1 MAVHSVASS
10 HRQDGPAAGV
20 AGPAPRIV
28 ADGKFLRAVGDAGH
42 AAVGTRFRIKGV
54 SYGSFAPDARGDQ
67 LPDTTT
73 AGRDFRAMAALG
85 VNTVRVYTPPRTE
98 LLDEAA
104 RHGLRIMVGL
114 PWTQHVAFLDE
125 TRTERAVR
133 RDVLSHVNALAAHPA
148 AFLFALGNEVPAGVV
163 RWHGP
168 RRIERFLRELY
179 EEAKAAAPDRLFT
192 YVNFPP
198 TEFLDL
204 SCFDV
209 CAFNVYLHREPEL
222 RAYLARLQHV
232 AGYKPLLLAE
242 AGADSI
248 REGLQGQAEIA
259 AMHVRAA
266 FEEGACGAVAYAW
279 TDEWW
284 RGGHA
289 VTDWAFG
296 MVDHDRRPKPAAS
309 AVAGA
314 FDDAP
319 FPLAKRRTWPRVS
332 VVVCAYNAAD
342 TIEDCLASLER
353 LDYPD
358 YEIVL
363 VNDGSHDGTGEIARR
378 HARVRVIDTPN
389 QGLGAARNVGLGA
402 AAGDVVAFTD
412 ADVRVDPDWLTY
424 LVQPL
429 LCDGDTVGTG
439 GPNDVPQDDPW
450 MAQCIARAPGA
461 PTHVLLD
468 DRIAEHVPGCNMA
481 FRKNALLA
489 VGGFDPIYLR
499 AGDDVDICWRLQ
511 ARGWRIGFA
520 PAALVWHH
528 HRASVG
534 AYWRQQVGYGEG
546 ETWLMSHHPEQFLG
560 GKMRWRGRI
569 YSPLP
574 FVRSLSGT
582 RVNTGVWG
590 TAAFPSVYRTAAH
603 PLAFLPHSIR
613 WKALSLVL
621 ALIGVVLTVL
631 GIFAGPAGHLG
642 VWLGPVLLAAGGAG
656 LALTFA
662 RNVAYAL
669 RSDLSGLPGP
679 RLRYRAAIAWLH
691 FVQPL
696 ARAWGRVR
704 GMLAPPEVL
713 RPPRNDGEA
722 TRAAR
727 RRAEIVAR
735 PTLRD
740 ALRALMVVSG
750 SATEDRFWSERWAAT
765 EQILA
770 KLTERLR
777 RARPSCTLAVDD
789 GWSHDR
795 DISVLIGRWAWL
807 DLRAL
812 VEEHQ
817 EGSCLV
823 RIGSHVR
830 PTVLGVTSAVALGLA
845 LTVAASAGFAYRWPA
860 AGVAAAALTL
870 GLGIFSAART
880 ARAVATVRLGVERV
894 AEALGFTS
902 LRPTPAQPPLL
913 VPSLLRAYGLRSA
926 AVFVLMIV
934 SLGASTFLLRDAAT
948 ARVLQYGPRISAW
961 LDTPGGLAIGPDG
974 DLYLADAHSD
984 AIRLIDGTT
993 LAAIPYVGDQRQGPG
1008 FSGDGG
1014 PALAAQLNEPDGIAL
1029 APDGDLIIADSENH
1043 RIRRVDR
1050 ETGVITTIA
1059 GSGIAGWDG
1068 DGRPALETAFYQ
1080 PSAVACAPNG
1090 DIYVADTMNNRVR
1103 RIDHATGRVS
1113 TVAGTGRVSEDGSR
1127 VGDGGRAIAAHLFMP
1142 SDVAL
1147 AANGDLYIADTHHN
1161 RVRMV
1166 DALTGRIRSVAG
1178 SGVFGNSPGG
1188 IPALESNLSSPT
1200 GIALFENGE
1209 GLTLFIAD
1217 SHNAVVRRVG
1227 PDSVMHSV
1235 EADATLLAPAR
1246 LAFSGTRGWL
1256 YVTDA
1261 ADDKLVALNVPGLGD
1276 GLEPGVASGRPA
1288 GSVIPR

>member
-1 MAVHSVASS
+1 MASS
-10 HRQDGPAAGV
+10 HRQEGPAADV
-20 AGPAPRIV
+20 AGPVTRIV
-28 ADGKFLRAVGDAGH
+28 TDGKFLCVAGSAGDAT
-42 AAVGTRFRIKGV
+42 AGTRFRIRGV
-54 SYGSFAPDARGDQ
+54 SYGTFTPDARGDQ

-73 AGRDFRAMAALG
+73 ARRDFRAMSALG

-104 RHGLRIMVGL
+104 RQGLKVMVGL
-114 PWTQHVAFLDE
+114 PWTQHVAFLDNA
-125 TRTERAVR
+125 RTEHAVR
-133 RDVLSHVNALAAHPA
+133 RELLSHVDALAAHPA
-148 AFLFALGNEVPAGVV
+148 AFLFALGNEIPAGVV
-163 RWHGP
+163 RWHGS

-204 SCFDV
+204 GFFDI
-209 CAFNVYLHREPEL
+209 CAFNVYLHREREL

-232 AGYKPLLLAE
+232 AGHKPLLLAE

-248 REGLQGQAEIA
+248 REGLQGQAEIT
-259 AMHVRAA
+259 AMQVRAA

-289 VTDWAFG
+289 ITDWKFG
-296 MVDHDRRPKPAAS
+296 IVDHARRPKPAAS
-309 AVAGA
+309 AVASA
-314 FDDAP
+314 FADAP
-319 FPLAKRRTWPRVS
+319 FPVAKRQTWPRVS
-332 VVVCAYNAAD
+332 VVVCAYDATD
-342 TIEDCLASLER
+342 TIDDCLTSLEQ

-358 YEIVL
+358 YEIIV
-363 VNDGSHDGTGEIARR
+363 VNDGSRDGTGEIARQ
-378 HARVRVIDTPN
+378 HAKVRVIDTPN

-402 AAGDVVAFTD
+402 TTGDVIAYTD
-412 ADVRVDPDWLTY
+412 ADVQVDTDWLTY

-429 LCDGDTVGTG
+429 LGDDNTVGTG
-439 GPNDVPQDDPW
+439 GPNEVPQDDPW

-468 DRIAEHVPGCNMA
+468 DRTAEHVPGCNMA
-481 FRKNALLA
+481 FRRDALLA

-520 PAALVWHH
+520 PSALVWHR
-528 HRASVG
+528 HRASFG

-546 ETWLMSHHPEQFLG
+546 ETWLMNHHPEQFLD
-560 GKMRWRGRI
+560 GKTRWRGRI
-569 YSPLP
+569 YSQLP

-590 TAAFPSVYRTAAH
+590 TAAYPSVYRTDAH

-613 WKALSLVL
+613 WQALSLAL
-621 ALIGVVLTVL
+621 ALIGVVLTVPRILADSASSL
-631 GIFAGPAGHLG
+631 GSRWLGANPALWNDG
-642 VWLGPVLLAAGGAG
+642 WLGPVLLAAGGAG

-662 RNVAYAL
+662 RNLAYAF
-669 RSDLSGLPGP
+669 RSDVSDLPGS
-679 RLRYRAAIAWLH
+679 RLRYRMAVTWLH
-691 FVQPL
+691 FMQPL

-704 GMLAPPEVL
+704 GMLAPPEVS
-713 RPPRNDGEA
+713 RPPRDDDQA
-722 TRAAR
+722 TLSNPS
-727 RRAEIVAR
+727 RAEIVAR
-735 PTLRD
+735 PTFRD
-740 ALRALMVVSG
+740 ALRALRLVSG
-750 SATEDRFWSERWAAT
+750 SAAEDRFWSERRTTTA
-765 EQILA
+765 QILR
-770 KLTERLR
+770 KLTDRLR
-777 RARPSCTLAVDD
+777 RTRPGYTLAIDD

-795 DISVLIGRWAWL
+795 DVSVLIGRWAWL

-817 EGSCLV
+817 RDNCLV

-830 PTVLGVTSAVALGLA
+830 PTALGVTAAVVLGLA

-880 ARAVATVRLGVERV
+880 ARAVATVRLGLQRV
-894 AEALGFTS
+894 AEALELTS
-902 LRPTPAQPPLL
+902 LPAAPAHPPLL
-913 VPSLLRAYGLRSA
+913 VPSVLQAYGLRSA
-926 AVFVLMIV
+926 TVFVLMVV

-948 ARVLQYGPRISAW
+948 ARVLQYGPRMSAW

-974 DLYLADAHSD
+974 DLYLADAHSNV
-984 AIRLIDGTT
+984 IRLIDAVS
-993 LAAIPYVGDQRQGPG
+993 LAAIPYVGDQRYGPG

-1014 PALAAQLNEPDGIAL
+1014 PALSAQLNEPDGIAL

-1050 ETGVITTIA
+1050 ERGVITTIA

-1068 DGRPALETAFYQ
+1068 DGRSALETAFNQ

-1090 DIYVADTMNNRVR
+1090 DIYIADTMNNRIR
-1103 RIDHATGRVS
+1103 RIDRATGRVS
-1113 TVAGTGRVSEDGSR
+1113 TVAGTGRVSEDGSH
-1127 VGDGGRAIAAHLFMP
+1127 VGDGGQATAARLFMP

-1161 RVRMV
+1161 RVRIV
-1166 DALTGRIRSVAG
+1166 DALTGGIRSVAG
-1178 SGVFGNSPGG
+1178 SGVFGNSPPG
-1188 IPALESNLSSPT
+1188 ILALESNLSSPT
-1200 GIALFENGE
+1200 GIALFETSE

-1227 PDSVMHSV
+1227 PDGIMNNVD
-1235 EADATLLAPAR
+1235 ADATLLAPAR
-1246 LAFSGTRGWL
+1246 LAFSQARGWL

-1261 ADDKLVALNVPGLGD
+1261 ADDKLVALNVARLG
-1276 GLEPGVASGRPA
+1276 ESPN
-1288 GSVIPR
+1288 PR